1 MFIATSRFNGPGSV
15 GAKCDSL
22 DNISLLRSLL
32 NPNEALGYKYFV
44 PTGLRPFFASY
55 FVITHNSNT
64 LTEHHQN
71 LFWRTADQMAARRG
85 AGNAG
90 EQCKNC
96 DRLRTPAPSVNQ
108 S

>member
-1 MFIATSRFNGPGSV
+1 MFIATSRFNGPSSGE
-15 GAKCDSL
+15 AKCDSL

-64 LTEHHQN
+64 LTEHYPKFPLLATPN
-71 LFWRTADQMAARRG
+71 RSGRLSNAAMTG
-85 AGNAG
+85 Y
-90 EQCKNC
+90 
-96 DRLRTPAPSVNQ
+96 
-108 S
+108 